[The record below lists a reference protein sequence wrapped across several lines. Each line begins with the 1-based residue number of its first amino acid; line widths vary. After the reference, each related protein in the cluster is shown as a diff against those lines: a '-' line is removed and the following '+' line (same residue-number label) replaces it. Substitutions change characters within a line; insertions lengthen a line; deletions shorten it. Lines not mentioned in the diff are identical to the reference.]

1 MIRVSERAAEKLVDS
16 LKGQGENPAVRVYIA
31 GSG

>member
-1 MIRVSERAAEKLVDS
+1 MLEVTEVAREKVLESV
-16 LKGQGENPAVRVYIA
+16 KQYGENPAVRVYIA